1 MGMGQEYQP
10 PMPRKYNPSEPHEG
24 IMICSDVPMNGKQTL
39 DEYKHIAA
47 MGLAH
52 QIAQLIEPE
61 FVEANGFEVLRY
73 PVVVIR
79 NGDDNRNFVNKNNL
93 PTIIP

>member
-1 MGMGQEYQP
+1 MARQFD
-10 PMPRKYNPSEPHEG
+10 PREPHEG
-24 IMICSDVPMNGKQTL
+24 IGLCSDVPMDGKQTIE
-39 DEYKHIAA
+39 EYKRIAA
-47 MGLAH
+47 NGLAQ
-52 QIAQLIEPE
+52 QIIQFIEPE
-61 FVEANGFEVLRY
+61 FIEANGFEVLRY